1 MNEEAEIRGAE
12 DARIAS
18 LLAGDC
24 DKLAS
29 LLADD
34 LVHVHANGLIDSKAS
49 FLNSVSQKLDF
60 LKIERPQLQIRLF
73 GDAAI
78 VTGTLNQ
85 TMRIRDSGA
94 VVEMQ
99 AVATQVWVKKSGTWE
114 QTTYHASR
122 IG

>member
-12 DARIAS
+12 TARIAS
-18 LLAGDC
+18 LLAGDG
-24 DKLAS
+24 DRLAS

-49 FLNSVSQKLDF
+49 YLASVREKLDF
-60 LKIERPQLQIRLF
+60 LKIERPELQIRLF
-73 GDAAI
+73 GDAAV
-78 VTGTLNQ
+78 VTGKLNQ

-94 VVEMQ
+94 VLELQ
-99 AVATQVWVKKSGTWE
+99 AVATQVWVKNSGTW
-114 QTTYHASR
+114 QQNTYQASR

>member
-34 LVHVHANGLIDSKAS
+34 LVHVHANGLIDSKTS
-49 FLNSVSQKLDF
+49 FLNSVSEKLDF
-60 LKIERPQLQIRLF
+60 LKIERQELQIRRF

-78 VTGTLNQ
+78 VTGPLNQ
-85 TMRIRDSGA
+85 TMRIRGSGA

-99 AVATQVWVKKSGTWE
+99 CVATQVWVKTSGTW
-114 QTTYHASR
+114 QQNSYHASR

>member
-24 DKLAS
+24 DKLAG

-34 LVHVHANGLIDSKAS
+34 LVHIHANGLVDSKAS
-49 FLNSVSQKLDF
+49 YLASVREKLYF
-60 LKIERPQLQIRLF
+60 LKIERPELQIRLF
-73 GDAAI
+73 GDTAV
-78 VTGTLNQ
+78 VTGKLNQ

-94 VVEMQ
+94 VLELQ
-99 AVATQVWVKKSGTWE
+99 AVVTQVWLKVSGGW
-114 QTTYHASR
+114 QQSTYHASR
-122 IG
+122 LS

>member
-24 DKLAS
+24 DKLAG

-34 LVHVHANGLIDSKAS
+34 LVHIHANGLVDSKAS
-49 FLNSVSQKLDF
+49 YLASVREKLDS
-60 LKIERPQLQIRLF
+60 
-73 GDAAI
+73 AV
-78 VTGTLNQ
+78 VTGKLNQ

-94 VVEMQ
+94 VLELQ
-99 AVATQVWVKKSGTWE
+99 AVVTQVWLKVSGGW
-114 QTTYHASR
+114 QQSTYHASR
-122 IG
+122 LS

>member
-34 LVHVHANGLIDSKAS
+34 LVHVHANGLIDSKTS
-49 FLNSVSQKLDF
+49 LLNSVSEKLDF
-60 LKIERPQLQIRLF
+60 LKIERPELQIRMF
-73 GDAAI
+73 GDTAI
-78 VTGTLNQ
+78 VTGPLNQ
-85 TMRIRDSGA
+85 TMRIRGNGA

-99 AVATQVWVKKSGTWE
+99 AVATQVWVKKSGTW
-114 QTTYHASR
+114 QQNSYHASR